1 MRGAIAQ
8 TDLQLQGV
16 GVVGGKRK
24 MMMAGG
30 GGAAVDHNGIYSNP
44 NLHSLQQPS
53 MEAENADSR
62 KRPLETSVE
71 EAGCT
76 KRTNVGGRRCTARS
90 SSATASHLH
99 LVKSV
104 DVEAFLYTGVQDET
118 AKTPF
123 SMRVQEV
130 HTAQKQNRLKTCSAD
145 VSFGC
150 YLMFQQADQVT

>member
-1 MRGAIAQ
+1 
-8 TDLQLQGV
+8 
-16 GVVGGKRK
+16 
-24 MMMAGG
+24 MMAGG

-44 NLHSLQQPS
+44 NLHSLQQPL

-90 SSATASHLH
+90 SSATVSHLH

-104 DVEAFLYTGVQDET
+104 DAEAFCTQVLKKKQP
-118 AKTPF
+118 KPF
-123 SMRVQEV
+123 SLRAQKV
-130 HTAQKQNRLKTCSAD
+130 HTAQRQIGLKTCSAD

-150 YLMFQQADQVT
+150 YLMFQQADQVTCRLRVKSALT